1 MMKQPIVL
9 PIASM
14 EIEDSFFVPCIDEE
28 EVKREAKK
36 LAKEFN
42 VNLRVERVVYNGL
55 YGLRIWRIGRVDI

>member
-1 MMKQPIVL
+1 
-9 PIASM
+9 M
-14 EIEDSFFVPCIDEE
+14 EIGDSFFVPCIDEE

>member
-1 MMKQPIVL
+1 
-9 PIASM
+9 M
-14 EIEDSFFVPCIDEE
+14 EIGDSFFVPCIAEE